1 MITYVQLFTQYLN
14 HEKDLG
20 NSNVEIST
28 LPISFQ
34 FLQFKHLYILET
46 LKLITN

>member
-14 HEKDLG
+14 HGKDLG
-20 NSNVEIST
+20 NINAEIST
-28 LPISFQ
+28 LLIIFQ
-34 FLQFKHLYILET
+34 FLHFKHLYILET